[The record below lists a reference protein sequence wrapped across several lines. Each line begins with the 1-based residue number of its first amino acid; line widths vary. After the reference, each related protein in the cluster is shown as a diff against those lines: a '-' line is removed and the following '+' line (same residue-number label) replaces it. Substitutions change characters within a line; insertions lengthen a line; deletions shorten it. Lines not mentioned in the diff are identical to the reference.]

1 MMVLRQQGKDEAALE
16 LLTGELAGLWKD
28 DSEKDRMERELL
40 WTLKRWPDV
49 NRIAKTALQ
58 KE

>member
-1 MMVLRQQGKDEAALE
+1 MVLRQQGKNEAALE
-16 LLTGELAGLWKD
+16 VLTGELSSLWKD
-28 DSEKDRMERELL
+28 DGEKDRIERELL

-49 NRIAKTALQ
+49 NCVAKRALQ